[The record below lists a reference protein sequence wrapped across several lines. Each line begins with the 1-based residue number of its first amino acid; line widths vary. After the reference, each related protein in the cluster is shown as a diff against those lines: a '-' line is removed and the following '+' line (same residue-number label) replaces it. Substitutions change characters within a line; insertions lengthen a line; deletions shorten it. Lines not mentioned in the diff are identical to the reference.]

1 MLGGRSKMG
10 RTMYLPIRSASVFII
25 QFKICP
31 AEARRLAA
39 YPVPYGVTSRKKLLP
54 FSGNVRALLF

>member
-1 MLGGRSKMG
+1 MG

-31 AEARRLAA
+31 ADARRLAA
-39 YPVPYGVTSRKKLLP
+39 YPVPYGVISRKKLLP